1 MFFGSERL
9 KVFSRALQTFFM
21 GDVYLHIELLGLR
34 SWTKMNPLKFK
45 VCVIETLPNA
55 EFNVELKNGHRLLGR
70 ISEEMKHK
78 LVTILPG
85 DVVTIVL
92 SPEDL
97 NLGRIIYRAS
107 S

>member
-1 MFFGSERL
+1 LDLSALGKCFLCALEAAHSTP
-9 KVFSRALQTFFM
+9 RATIM
-21 GDVYLHIELLGLR
+21 GENESIEVQG
-34 SWTKMNPLKFK
+34 
-45 VCVIETLPNA
+45 VVIETLPNA

-78 LVTILPG
+78 FVTILPG

-97 NLGRIIYRAS
+97 NLGRIVCRAS